1 MGLTPFASLCT
12 LNPNPPAGYS
22 GAHKR
27 NGGEQLHL
35 SAEQTTGPGSS
46 PGAQCCARGGIG
58 ARRTKSGRHRA
69 GPSPFDLPEGATNS
83 QWKTPGK
90 PQGEGPAA
98 KSITEREEEEADVET
113 ESPLAVAWG
122 WGRGQR
128 VTENGQEGA
137 FWGDAKVLKLDC
149 GDGCIIL

>member
-35 SAEQTTGPGSS
+35 SAEQTTGPGSR
-46 PGAQCCARGGIG
+46 PGAQRCARGGIG
-58 ARRTKSGRHRA
+58 ARRTKSGRQRA
-69 GPSPFDLPEGATNS
+69 GRPTCGRAPSLFDPPEGATNS

-90 PQGEGPAA
+90 PQGEGSAA
-98 KSITEREEEEADVET
+98 KSITEREEEKADVET

-128 VTENGQEGA
+128 VTEKRAGGS
-137 FWGDAKVLKLDC
+137 FLG
-149 GDGCIIL
+149 